1 MLEAASS
8 VRDFSYIQSVMKSC
22 VPRVSLRGFVAA
34 LVLVFVF
41 QGASAKE
48 DFHQKDEVA
57 EKHLLRLDKRSVSK
71 NATPNMSD
79 ILKRLKA
86 LEEK

>member
-1 MLEAASS
+1 
-8 VRDFSYIQSVMKSC
+8 MKSC
-22 VPRVSLRGFVAA
+22 VPRVSHRGFLAVI
-34 LVLVFVF
+34 VLGFF
-41 QGASAKE
+41 LQGACAKE
-48 DFHQKDEVA
+48 DLHREDEVA

-86 LEEK
+86 VEEK

>member
-1 MLEAASS
+1 
-8 VRDFSYIQSVMKSC
+8 MKSC
-22 VPRVSLRGFVAA
+22 VPRVSLRGFLA
-34 LVLVFVF
+34 VFVLGF
-41 QGASAKE
+41 ILQGVSAKE
-48 DFHQKDEVA
+48 DLHLEDEVA

-71 NATPNMSD
+71 NAIPNMSD

>member
-1 MLEAASS
+1 
-8 VRDFSYIQSVMKSC
+8 MKSC
-22 VPRVSLRGFVAA
+22 VPRVSLRGFLA
-34 LVLVFVF
+34 VFVLIFAF

-48 DFHQKDEVA
+48 DLHREDELA
-57 EKHLLRLDKRSVSK
+57 EKHLLRLGKRSASK

-79 ILKRLKA
+79 ILTRLKS